1 MEKIK
6 IAKMLNMKKYE
17 LTTVEGTLAYVH
29 QIEAMS
35 LIEAIGQ
42 FQRTFPRKQEII
54 KIEEI

>member
-1 MEKIK
+1 
-6 IAKMLNMKKYE
+6 MLNMKKYE